1 MSESLTHVST
11 RVRRATG
18 LAATHVA
25 LSLAAVVIL
34 VVEQVGEDAPSTSA
48 WVHGVIV
55 AATAV
60 LLLSFAIRAS
70 RGGPAGLRR
79 LRISSSI
86 LGIALVVVVLIP
98 GAFPAWMRILEAASA
113 VCVLGV
119 FAQVRGATVSG
130 ETESVAGGVGAAE
143 DETSSKRHQS
153 R

>member
-1 MSESLTHVST
+1 MSESLARSST

-18 LAATHVA
+18 LAAMHVG

-34 VVEQVGEDAPSTSA
+34 IVGQAGEDTPSTSA

-55 AATAV
+55 AATAF

-79 LRISSSI
+79 LRISSSV

-98 GAFPAWMRILEAASA
+98 GAFPVWMRILEAASA

-119 FAQVRGATVSG
+119 FVQVHGVSD
-130 ETESVAGGVGAAE
+130 ETMPIADRIDAAE
-143 DETSSKRHQS
+143 DGASSRRHQT